1 MIIAGIGIQFTAR
14 RLSRFCARVFGIPA
28 IKVYVRSALSSLVII
43 SAFWSAIVAAPHYR
57 LYMNALGGGPAKAG
71 AYFPQDEF
79 YDSFM
84 QNAMAEL
91 AKRARTN
98 AHIASEIPAV
108 AAYYAQ
114 RANRPDLICVE
125 LSDPAE
131 LEKLTPGDFVIDA
144 RGRTYF
150 TNQAML
156 TRLRGAGQPAFTIA
170 LGAVPAANVYFLD
183 QKSLDALRG
192 SR

>member
-1 MIIAGIGIQFTAR
+1 LRAR
-14 RLSRFCARVFGIPA
+14 LENES
-28 IKVYVRSALSSLVII
+28 IKVYARSALASLVII
-43 SAFWSAIVAAPHYR
+43 SAFWSAVVAAPHYR

-79 YDSFM
+79 YDAFM
-84 QNAMAEL
+84 QDAMAEIGK
-91 AKRARTN
+91 AGSDQRAYRERD
-98 AHIASEIPAV
+98 SAV

-114 RANRPDLICVE
+114 RANRTDLICVE

-156 TRLRGAGQPAFTIA
+156 TRLRGVVESAFTIA
-170 LGAVPAANVYFLD
+170 VGATPAAKVYLLD
-183 QKSLDALRG
+183 QHSLDALRG

>member
-1 MIIAGIGIQFTAR
+1 
-14 RLSRFCARVFGIPA
+14 L
-28 IKVYVRSALSSLVII
+28 ALASLVII
-43 SAFWSAIVAAPHYR
+43 SAFWSAVIAAPHYR
-57 LYMNALGGGPAKAG
+57 LYVSALGGGATQAG

-79 YDSFM
+79 YDAFM
-84 QNAMAEL
+84 QDAMAEL

-98 AHIASEIPAV
+98 ARVASEIPSV

-125 LSDPAE
+125 LSDPE
-131 LEKLTPGDFVIDA
+131 EMEKLTPGDFAIDA

-150 TNQAML
+150 TNQSML
-156 TRLRGAGQPAFTIA
+156 TRLRGSGQPAFTIA
-170 LGAVPAANVYFLD
+170 VGATPAANVYLLD